1 MGYQER
7 AQLFQ
12 QIEQL
17 RERPLVAYV
26 TSIRPGLSGQ
36 MAGDAIRPVIDQ
48 LELIPKDKKKIDFL
62 IISNGGD
69 PITAMRIV
77 SLLRERFDEVSVL
90 LPYVAYSAATILS
103 LGADEIVMHP
113 YSNLGPVD
121 PQLDVLHKNAEG
133 QTEKIQFGSED
144 IVNFIEFIKK
154 DVGISDQQHLIA
166 SIKPLIDQVGSLS
179 IGNAKRGQRL
189 SLSLSERMLSSHIDD
204 PSKVSTIAKALNS
217 SYYHHGY
224 AVGRKEAKSIGLP
237 ITEPDINLEDLL
249 WKVWLDYE
257 LEMKCGSEFNV
268 IREILDDSNSGPIVK
283 SISIINIPA
292 NLPETQKQTI
302 YNQVVS
308 NIAVTKQ
315 QSITINP
322 LVASIESTSCSKAF
336 YNEIVIHYWRDA
348 AMNLKFNV
356 TLAGTGWVDYK

>member
-224 AVGRKEAKSIGLP
+224 AAGRKEAKSIGLP
-237 ITEPDINLEDLL
+237 ITEPDTNLEDLL

-268 IREILDDSNSGPIVK
+268 IREILDDSKSGPIVK

>member
-7 AQLFQ
+7 KALFFE
-12 QIEQL
+12 IERL

-26 TSIRPGLSGQ
+26 TSLRPGMSGQ

-48 LELIPKDKKKIDFL
+48 LEQIPKEKKEIDFL

-69 PITAMRIV
+69 PIAAMRIIG
-77 SLLRERFDEVSVL
+77 LLRERFSKVSVL

-121 PQLDVLHKNAEG
+121 PQLAVSHKSPDG
-133 QTEKIQFGSED
+133 KTENLQFGSED
-144 IVNFIEFIKK
+144 IVNYIDFIKS
-154 DVGISDQQHLIA
+154 DVGISDQQYLLA

-224 AVGRKEAKSIGLP
+224 AVGRKEAKEIGLP
-237 ITEPDINLEDLL
+237 ITEPTEELEGLL
-249 WKVWLDYE
+249 WRVWLDYE
-257 LEMKCGSEFNV
+257 AEMKCSLEFNV
-268 IREILDDSNSGPIVK
+268 IRELLNDPQSAAIIKTVPL
-283 SISIINIPA
+283 INIPA
-292 NLPETQKQTI
+292 NLPEQQKLIVFNRIIPQI
-302 YNQVVS
+302 NV
-308 NIAVTKQ
+308 IQ
-315 QSITINP
+315 QKS
-322 LVASIESTSCSKAF
+322 LSSRLLMASVESVQCAKAF
-336 YNEIVIHYWRDA
+336 HNEVVVQYWREPS
-348 AMNLKFNV
+348 MNLKFNV
-356 TLAGTGWVDYK
+356 TIAGTGWHEN